1 MGHVERSIGVTMRHD
16 LDDLQRRW
24 LAPSPNTQP
33 PAPTDRERIIVMA
46 YGVNP
51 RLYLENG
58 PAVEAAKA
66 RARSSAADYQSVW
79 DALGREQRMALVE
92 RQLRT
97 AA

>member
-1 MGHVERSIGVTMRHD
+1 
-16 LDDLQRRW
+16 
-24 LAPSPNTQP
+24 
-33 PAPTDRERIIVMA
+33 MA

-79 DALGREQRMALVE
+79 DALGREQRMALIE